1 MTVNTKKME
10 KAFDTKS
17 EEEMKKKFQKSLQ
30 FLNKTE
36 HDLNEIRK
44 ALKKTVNRLVVVA
57 KGENSH
63 INAMLVEIKS
73 CVSNR
78 IDIIALDAKLDELFS
93 VLKQQPDIN
102 NLSEKKASTGREE
115 ADRQSFQRNLKQELT
130 RYKFS
135 SLSVTYRRKI
145 QELVD
150 KKEPDKEMVRAI
162 LNLIDEL
169 SAELSDISLH
179 NDGYIQQLCGFDH
192 SIRHDL
198 FNASDVEKKSDTGI
212 ILDELAKD
220 IMRHVSEIRKG
231 NNCDDSHNVESNIRI
246 HASTSGQIIEIFSA
260 LIDGL
265 DIPEFDKNEKQAM
278 IDALPERD
286 EDCDAWIKNIEKIA
300 ELINKNISV
309 LQNDKKDL
317 SNFIVTITSQLA
329 DIEKYVEQTRLQYKD
344 TASQSALLRNS
355 LDDSVGK
362 IQNEVRVADDICK
375 LKQDVQDQLDTI
387 RVNIE
392 SYKNYEEKEERISR
406 DRYEKMTGELALSK
420 KQTEELKQQLENSRT
435 QLLRDDLTGL
445 ANRLAYNE
453 RILIEANRWKR
464 NKESLCIAMWDIDN
478 FKNINDTF
486 GHDAGDRV
494 LKLFAKIIVG
504 RVRGMDL
511 FARMGGEEFVLVMPD
526 TPINTA
532 LKLNNK
538 LRKALQ
544 RYRFQYNGEVVPVTA
559 SVGIAEFKDGL
570 ETEEVLK
577 CADKALYVSK
587 NSGRNRCSIFK
598 E

>member
-1 MTVNTKKME
+1 MIGNTKKSGKE
-10 KAFDTKS
+10 FDTKS
-17 EEEMKKKFQKSLQ
+17 AEKMKKKFQQSLK
-30 FLNKTE
+30 LLDKTE
-36 HDLNEIRK
+36 HDLSEIRK

-63 INAMLVEIKS
+63 INTMLVKIKS

-78 IDIIALDAKLDELFS
+78 IDIIALDARLDELFS
-93 VLKQQPDIN
+93 VLKQQSDIN
-102 NLSEKKASTGREE
+102 DLSEKKASTEKIE
-115 ADRQSFQRNLKQELT
+115 TDEQCFQRSLKQELT
-130 RYKFS
+130 RYNFS
-135 SLSVTYRRKI
+135 SLSITYKKKI
-145 QELVD
+145 QQLLDQKQSD
-150 KKEPDKEMVRAI
+150 KKIAHAI
-162 LNLIDEL
+162 LDLINEL
-169 SAELSDISLH
+169 SVELNDTSLR
-179 NDGYIQQLCGFDH
+179 NDEHMQQLCGFDH
-192 SIRHDL
+192 NIRQTL
-198 FNASDVEKKSDTGI
+198 FNASDIEEKSDTGT

-220 IMRHVSEIRKG
+220 IMHYVSEIGKG
-231 NNCDDSHNVESNIRI
+231 RGSDSSNNLESNLYTQANI
-246 HASTSGQIIEIFSA
+246 SGQIIDIFSV
-260 LIDGL
+260 LIESL
-265 DIPEFDKNEKQAM
+265 NIPEFDKNEKQAM
-278 IDALPERD
+278 IAALPEGND
-286 EDCDAWIKNIEKIA
+286 NGGAWIKNIEKIS
-300 ELINKNISV
+300 EFINNNISV

-317 SNFIVTITSQLA
+317 SNFIVAITSQLA

-362 IQNEVRVADDICK
+362 IQNKVRVADDIGK
-375 LKQDVQDQLDTI
+375 LKRDVQDQLDTI
-387 RVNIE
+387 RENIE
-392 SYKNYEEKEERISR
+392 NYKKYEEKEERVAR
-406 DRYEKMTGELALSK
+406 ERYEKMTGELALSK

-435 QLLRDDLTGL
+435 QLLRDELTGL
-445 ANRLAYNE
+445 ANRSAYNE

-464 NKESLCIAMWDIDN
+464 NKEPLCVAMWDIDN

-526 TPINTA
+526 TSIDTA

-544 RYRFQYNGEVVPVTA
+544 LYRFQYNGGIVPVTA
-559 SVGIAEFKDGL
+559 SVGIAEFKDEL
-570 ETEEVLK
+570 ETEEVLRR
-577 CADKALYVSK
+577 ADKALYTSK
-587 NSGRNRCSIFK
+587 NSGRNQCSVFK